1 MISCINER
9 RYFHNNVDLIER
21 MCKTLF
27 NMACRKNGLTFD
39 METIYKTA
47 IYDWFEHRQS
57 I

>member
-1 MISCINER
+1 
-9 RYFHNNVDLIER
+9 
-21 MCKTLF
+21 
-27 NMACRKNGLTFD
+27 MACRKNGLTFD